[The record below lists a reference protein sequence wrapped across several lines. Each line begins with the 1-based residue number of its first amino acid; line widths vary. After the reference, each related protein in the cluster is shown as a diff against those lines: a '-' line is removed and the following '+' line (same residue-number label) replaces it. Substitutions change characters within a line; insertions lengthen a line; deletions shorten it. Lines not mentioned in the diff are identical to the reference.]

1 MIEPTSDILFV
12 VKKFQ
17 ERNKLKTRLNEDK
30 KDYFCYCQLE
40 YYVRQIHMFCYAA
53 NVLKANF

>member
-1 MIEPTSDILFV
+1 MIEPTSDILFE

-17 ERNKLKTRLNEDK
+17 ERSKLYTRLIEDK

-40 YYVRQIHMFCYAA
+40 YYVRQIHMFCSA
-53 NVLKANF
+53 LQLMS